1 MEFTEEQQDIFNSYK
16 KRENIFITGP
26 GGCGKSF
33 IIKYIVKDACHNN
46 IKVSVCAMTG
56 CAAILLNCCATT
68 LHRWSG
74 IGIDYSNPQKV
85 YERIK
90 RNRYLFNQWKNIQL
104 LIIDEVSMMS
114 KEIFEL
120 LHFIAQKIRKNEEY
134 FGGIQLIC
142 SGDFYQL
149 APIDKNKNVEYCFES
164 PLWNNTFDSQILMD
178 TVIRQKD
185 KKFLTIL
192 NEVRT
197 GSLSPKTIKRLK
209 KRIIDK
215 ETMERLMTNE
225 SIKPILLTP
234 IKSKVA
240 DINQYELSKLSD
252 QMNYSYTYSFQYTK
266 PQIQSSDNSLYMKMQ
281 MLHHK
286 IPTNTELKKEEEYM
300 LKNSMFEK
308 ELILYV
314 GSQVMCIANVDL
326 EKGICNG
333 TTGIVCAFNE
343 TKPIVRLSNGNV
355 YTFKQHT
362 WYSDNIPGAYI
373 TQYPLVLAWAI
384 TIHKSQGSTL
394 ENAIVDIGNSVFSEG
409 QTYVALSRLRSLD
422 GLYLTSFDASKI
434 KINKK
439 VQQFYSQ
446 FYEEETM

>member
-1 MEFTEEQQDIFNSYK
+1 MDLTEEQEIIFNSYK
-16 KRENIFITGP
+16 NKENIFITGP

-33 IIKYIVKDACHNN
+33 IIKHIVKDACYNN

-74 IGIDYSNPQKV
+74 IGIDYSNPDKV
-85 YERIK
+85 YQRIK
-90 RNRYLFNQWKNIQL
+90 RNRYLSNQWKNIQL

-114 KEIFEL
+114 KEVFEL
-120 LHFIAQKIRKNEEY
+120 LHYISKKIRKNEEN

-164 PLWNNTFDSQILMD
+164 SLWNDTFDSQILMD
-178 TVIRQKD
+178 SVIRQKD
-185 KKFLTIL
+185 KKFLNIL

-197 GSLSPKTIKRLK
+197 GTLNSKTIKRLK

-215 ETMERLMTNE
+215 ETMERLMADET
-225 SIKPILLTP
+225 IKPVLLTP
-234 IKSKVA
+234 IKSKVNE
-240 DINQYELSKLSD
+240 INHRELSKLKD
-252 QMNYSYTYSFQYTK
+252 RMKYSYTYSFQYTK
-266 PQIQSSDNSLYMKMQ
+266 PQIQNSDDTLFMKMQ

-286 IPTNTELKKEEEYM
+286 IPSNSELKKEQEYM
-300 LKNSMFEK
+300 LKNSMFDK
-308 ELILYV
+308 ELTLYI

-326 EKGICNG
+326 DNGICNG
-333 TTGIVCAFNE
+333 TTGIVCAFND
-343 TKPIVRLSNGNV
+343 TKPIVRLSNGSIH
-355 YTFKQHT
+355 TFKQHT
-362 WYSDNIPGAYI
+362 WYSDNIPGACI
-373 TQYPLVLAWAI
+373 MQYPLVLAWAI

-394 ENAIVDIGNSVFSEG
+394 DNAIVDIGNSVFSEG

-439 VQQFYSQ
+439 VRQFYAQ
-446 FYEEETM
+446 FYEEETI